1 MDLIYRGV
9 LIPETKLMIGNEI
22 SFNQE
27 WNTTIVGLEAISI
40 VVTRE

>member
-22 SFNQE
+22 SF
-27 WNTTIVGLEAISI
+27 LDDDF
-40 VVTRE
+40 